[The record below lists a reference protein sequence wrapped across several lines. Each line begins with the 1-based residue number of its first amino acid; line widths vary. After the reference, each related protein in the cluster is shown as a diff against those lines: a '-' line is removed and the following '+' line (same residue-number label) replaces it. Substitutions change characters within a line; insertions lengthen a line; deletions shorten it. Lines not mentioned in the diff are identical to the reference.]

1 MVNYGLPAAQ
11 FLWLMFTHP
20 KSTVHTILDKF
31 RLWLRIS
38 AQRIKT
44 STIGNRL
51 IDCHAFHAKQKMG
64 ELWSIN
70 HKVVFAYF
78 GLPKIDSAR
87 VFGQPQ
93 TLIAH
98 ISEMHRDIDK
108 WKMVFSTVIYST
120 LDGKIGWTLV
130 PFHKKVLLSHLNS
143 PKFNSALAM

>member
-1 MVNYGLPAAQ
+1 
-11 FLWLMFTHP
+11 
-20 KSTVHTILDKF
+20 
-31 RLWLRIS
+31 
-38 AQRIKT
+38 
-44 STIGNRL
+44 
-51 IDCHAFHAKQKMG
+51 MG

-120 LDGKIGWTLV
+120 LDGKIG
-130 PFHKKVLLSHLNS
+130 
-143 PKFNSALAM
+143 